1 MSTTQNI
8 VAAFSEEHTSRLT
21 GITQRQLQYWARKGF
36 YCPSYGSD
44 EGRSAAFSRIYS
56 FKDIVN
62 LRVLNAL
69 RNQFGVSL
77 QHLREVSNRL
87 SHLADDRWTGMKL
100 WVVKKKVV
108 WQEPGTGRPQEVM
121 SGQYV
126 VPVVLE
132 EVIADT
138 KNDVATLN
146 RRDESVVGRIERSRF
161 INHNAPVI
169 AGTRIRV
176 QAIQRFAEAGYSTE
190 QIIKEYPDLTAK
202 DVEAALAY
210 DLRHAA

>member
-1 MSTTQNI
+1 MSN
-8 VAAFSEEHTSRLT
+8 VVSAAFSEEHTSRLT
-21 GITQRQLQYWARKGF
+21 GITQRQLQYWAREDF
-36 YCPSYGSD
+36 YRPSYASA
-44 EGRSAAFSRIYS
+44 ESGRAAFSRIYS

-77 QHLREVSNRL
+77 QHLRDVSEKL
-87 SHLADDRWTGMKL
+87 AHLADDRWTGTKL
-100 WVVKKKVV
+100 WVVKKRVV
-108 WQEPGTGRPQEVM
+108 WQEPGTARPQEVL

-138 KNDVATLN
+138 KNDVASLN
-146 RRDESVVGRIERSRF
+146 RRDQSVIGRIEQSRY
-161 INHNAPVI
+161 INHNDPVI

-176 QAIQRFAEAGYSTE
+176 IAVKRFAEAGYTVA
-190 QIIKEYPDLTAK
+190 QIIKEYPDITEE
-202 DVEAALAY
+202 DVKAALAY
-210 DLRHAA
+210 DLRAAA